1 MNGKQKLWNTRIDEW
16 KRSGLSQRRYC
27 EQRHLSLSTFQWWRA
42 RLREVD
48 TPEEARST
56 ELVEIPVKKTEM
68 ETPES
73 GKYHL
78 AVEVGR
84 YTVGIQ
90 EAFDARELGKL
101 LDLLES
107 R

>member
-56 ELVEIPVKKTEM
+56 ELVEIPVKNSGA
-68 ETPES
+68 ETQKS
-73 GKYHL
+73 GMYRL

-84 YTVGIQ
+84 YTVGLQ
-90 EAFDARELGKL
+90 GAFDAHELGKL

>member
-1 MNGKQKLWNTRIDEW
+1 MNGKQKLWGARIDEW

-27 EQRHLSLSTFQWWRA
+27 EERSISLSTFQWWRA

-48 TPEEARST
+48 RPQGTQST

-68 ETPES
+68 ETPEPAP
-73 GKYHL
+73 YQL
-78 AVEVGR
+78 ALEVGR
-84 YTVGIQ
+84 YTVGLQ
-90 EAFDARELGKL
+90 GAFDEHELGKL

>member
-1 MNGKQKLWNTRIDEW
+1 MNGKQKLWGARIDEW

-27 EQRHLSLSTFQWWRA
+27 EERSISLSTFQWWRA

-48 TPEEARST
+48 APEETFST
-56 ELVEIPVKKTEM
+56 ELVEIPVRKSKG
-68 ETPES
+68 ETPEP
-73 GKYHL
+73 GTYRL

-84 YTVGIQ
+84 YTVGLQ
-90 EAFDARELGKL
+90 GEFDPHELGKL

>member
-1 MNGKQKLWNTRIDEW
+1 MNGKQKLWGARIDEW

-27 EQRHLSLSTFQWWRA
+27 EERSISLSTFQWWRA

-48 TPEEARST
+48 RPEETQST
-56 ELVEIPVKKTEM
+56 ELVEIPVKNSKTV
-68 ETPES
+68 TRES
-73 GKYHL
+73 GMYRL

-84 YTVGIQ
+84 YTVGLQ
-90 EAFDARELGKL
+90 GAFDEHELGKL